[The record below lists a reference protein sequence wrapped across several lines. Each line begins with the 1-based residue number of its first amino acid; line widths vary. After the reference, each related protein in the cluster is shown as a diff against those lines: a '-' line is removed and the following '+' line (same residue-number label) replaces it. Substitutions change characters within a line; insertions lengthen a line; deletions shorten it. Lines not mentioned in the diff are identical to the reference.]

1 MERIQVA
8 LEERSYTIFIG
19 ESLLD
24 RADELLPPGDWRR
37 ATIVTD
43 AIVSPLYG
51 ERLSGCLSAAG
62 FDVGLKEIEP
72 GERSKSIEKAVELLD
87 FFAESDLSR
96 ADMVAALGGG
106 VVGDL
111 AGFAAS
117 IYKRGIRVFHV
128 PTTLMAQVDSA
139 IGGKTGVDLDAGKNL
154 VGTFYQP
161 VAVIADVETLDTLP
175 AREFTS
181 GLAEVAKYGFLRP
194 AMLPEAIEEKAEL
207 IRERDPGMLERVVAA
222 CARVKADFVMADEYD
237 TGERA
242 ALNYGHTLGHSL
254 EAATEYSGA
263 YTHGEAVS
271 VGMVYAAL
279 VGEQVG
285 VSQKGLADR
294 HRGVLRSLGLP
305 TRPLDPP
312 PEFDELMGAI
322 VHDKKSL
329 GDITMV
335 LLEEEGQPILR
346 RALDPIILKQCYEG
360 LLEGD

>member
-24 RADELLPPGDWRR
+24 RADELLPPGDRRR
-37 ATIVTD
+37 AAIVTD
-43 AIVSPLYG
+43 AIVGPLYRD
-51 ERLSGCLSAAG
+51 RLSSCLSAAG
-62 FDVGLKEIEP
+62 FEVWLEEIEP

-87 FFAESDLSR
+87 FFAGSDLSR
-96 ADMVAALGGG
+96 ADVVAALGGG

-117 IYKRGIRVFHV
+117 IYKRGIGVVHV

-139 IGGKTGVDLDAGKNL
+139 IGGKTGVNLDAGKNL
-154 VGTFYQP
+154 VGTYHQP
-161 VAVIADVETLDTLP
+161 IAVIADVETLRTLP

-181 GLAEVAKYGFLRP
+181 GLAEVAKYGFLCP
-194 AMLPEAIEEKAEL
+194 AAWARSIVETAGRL
-207 IRERDPGMLERVVAA
+207 RERDSAVLGRVVAA
-222 CARVKADFVMADEYD
+222 CARVKADYVMADEFD

-254 EAATEYSGA
+254 EAATEYSGV

-285 VSQKGLADR
+285 VSQKGLTDS
-294 HRGVLRSLGLP
+294 HREVLRLLGLP

-312 PEFDELMGAI
+312 PEFDALMGCI
-322 VHDKKSL
+322 EHDKKSL

-335 LLEEEGQPILR
+335 LLEEEGQPVLR
-346 RALDPIILKQCYEG
+346 RALDPMILKQCYER